1 MGGRGSSGGGG
12 GGGGEASGTP
22 SSVTQAL
29 SRISGTEKQKAWAT
43 DIIDGYFK
51 NMDLVIKNNSGFL
64 SGMPK
69 AEQKALAKAAKG
81 LKKEEASAFI
91 KMIQSSPI
99 TASKIIDKRSGFDY
113 KRTQS
118 KIFRRAGIS
127 VITRRFI
134 DEKA

>member
-12 GGGGEASGTP
+12 GGGASGTP

-51 NMDLVIKNNSGFL
+51 NMDLVVKNNSGFL

-69 AEQKALAKAAKG
+69 AEQKALAKAAKEI
-81 LKKEEASAFI
+81 KKEEAAKFI
-91 KMIQSSPI
+91 KMVQSSQI
-99 TASKIIDKRSGFDY
+99 TATKIIDKRSGFDY

-118 KIFRRAGIS
+118 GIFRKAGIS
-127 VITRRFI
+127 IITRRFI